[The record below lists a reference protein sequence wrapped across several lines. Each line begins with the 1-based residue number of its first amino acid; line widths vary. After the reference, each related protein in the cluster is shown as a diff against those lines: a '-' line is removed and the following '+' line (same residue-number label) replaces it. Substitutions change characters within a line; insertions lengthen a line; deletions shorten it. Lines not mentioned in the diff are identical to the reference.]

1 MGDFGKMKTVCQI
14 LFLDTS
20 TSSYKTVDQIDYIED
35 IGTFPL
41 PRKGEHVNLINKDKC
56 ECIDYVVQEVKY
68 AYKHDKGIFA
78 NNIVVYITIYV
89 KRL

>member
-1 MGDFGKMKTVCQI
+1 M
-14 LFLDTS
+14 DTS
-20 TSSYKTVDQIDYIED
+20 TSSYKTVDQIDYIKD

-56 ECIDYVVQEVKY
+56 ECIDYVVQNIKY
-68 AYKHDKGIFA
+68 NYRHNVGIFS
-78 NNIVVYITIYV
+78 NNAIVYIYISIYV